1 MTNATQAAVKDVL
14 ARAEGVLIGAGAGM
28 GVDSGLPDFRGNE
41 GFWKAYPPFAKLG
54 LGFTSLANPRWFDED
69 PALAWGFY
77 GHRLE
82 LYRKTVPHAGFTRLR
97 DYAARLPHGAFVMTS
112 NVDGQF
118 QKAGFDGARVC
129 EAHGS
134 IHHAQ
139 CVGDC
144 PDIWACND
152 SVYVD
157 PDTMR
162 AAEPWPRCPRCGGL
176 ARPNILM
183 FGDGAWRSERTSEQ
197 EARLSAWL
205 GQMRNSASSEARRA
219 GSNNGRLVIIELG
232 AGSAV
237 PTVRRFCEAVARGF
251 QAPLIRINPRE
262 PEGPPGT
269 YAFTDGAAAT
279 LEVLLGEL

>member
-1 MTNATQAAVKDVL
+1 MTNATLAAVKGAL
-14 ARAEGVLIGAGAGM
+14 ASADGLLIGAGAGM

-82 LYRKTVPHAGFTRLR
+82 LYRATVPHTGFTRLR
-97 DYAARLPHGAFVMTS
+97 DYAATLPIGAFVMTS

-118 QKAGFDGARVC
+118 QKAGFDAAQVC

-139 CVGDC
+139 CVGAC
-144 PDIWACND
+144 ADIWDCRD
-152 SVYVD
+152 TVRVD
-157 PDTMR
+157 PETMR

-197 EARLSAWL
+197 EERLSAWL
-205 GQMRNSASSEARRA
+205 DPMRSK
-219 GSNNGRLVIIELG
+219 RLVIIELG

-237 PTVRRFCEAVARGF
+237 PTVRRFCEAVARGYR
-251 QAPLIRINPRE
+251 APLVRINPRE

-269 YAFTDGAAAT
+269 YAFTDGAAVT
-279 LEVLLGEL
+279 LEALLA

>member
-1 MTNATQAAVKDVL
+1 MTDATTLAVKDAL
-14 ARAEGVLIGAGAGM
+14 ATADGLLIGAGAGM

-41 GFWKAYPPFAKLG
+41 GFWKAYPPFARLG

-82 LYRKTVPHAGFTRLR
+82 LYRKTTPHVGFTRLR

-118 QKAGFDGARVC
+118 QKAGFDPARVC

-139 CVGDC
+139 CVTGCD
-144 PDIWACND
+144 DIWACTD
-152 SVYVD
+152 PVSVD
-157 PDTMR
+157 LDTMR
-162 AAEPWPRCPRCGGL
+162 AAKPWPRCPTCSGL

-183 FGDGAWRSERTSEQ
+183 FGDGAWRAERTSQQ
-197 EARLSAWL
+197 EERLSAWL
-205 GQMRNSASSEARRA
+205 DVMRHK
-219 GSNNGRLVIIELG
+219 RLVIIELG

-237 PTVRRFCEAVARGF
+237 PTVRRFCEGVARGF
-251 QAPLIRINPRE
+251 RAPLVRINPRE
-262 PEGPPGT
+262 PEGAT
-269 YAFTDGAAAT
+269 YAFTEGADAT
-279 LEVLLGEL
+279 LEALLA